1 MSYYNRT
8 QKQEQISKLCTLVN
22 WCWALPRVKKN
33 NGKLSYSNFSILL
46 TTEPSNYWCVFS
58 FLILARTS
66 YSKYWRVK
74 TFGIIFFSTNSMIN
88 VNTCS
93 IQLNFWHK
101 TTSIATPMSWN
112 QQKIKFLTRQTM
124 VLIWYK
130 YIPQNTQKWQIF
142 HATKNPNTIKYF
154 YVTSRSHFF

>member
-1 MSYYNRT
+1 MHMGLNKWKGLPILNVLVLHYLLYVLLIIEPEN
-8 QKQEQISKLCTLVN
+8 KSKCLSCVHGIYMLN
-22 WCWALPRVKKN
+22 LANSEKN
-33 NGKLSYSNFSILL
+33 NGELSYSNFSILL

-93 IQLNFWHK
+93 IQLNLWHK
-101 TTSIATPMSWN
+101 TPGFATPMSWN
-112 QQKIKFLTRQTM
+112 HQEKKFLTRQTT

-130 YIPQNTQKWQIF
+130 
-142 HATKNPNTIKYF
+142 
-154 YVTSRSHFF
+154 